1 MRYGGLGM
9 NFGEMTSDRWSRA
22 VTLAAA
28 IALAIPF
35 AVHAQSEAAVAKA
48 KADSARYPYTSADIH
63 FMTSMIGHHAQAIV
77 MSKWAPTHG
86 ASSSVRTLAARIINS
101 QRDEIASMQQ
111 WLRDRLQAVPQP
123 DTTGMKTMMKMAG
136 MEHEMLLPGMLT
148 DAQMKQLDQSRG
160 PAFDRLFLR
169 FMIQHHRG
177 AVTMVK
183 QLFGTYGAGQDQII
197 FKVASDVNTD
207 QNTEI
212 ARMQKMLLTL
222 TFGQ

>member
-1 MRYGGLGM
+1 MK
-9 NFGEMTSDRWSRA
+9 SDHWRRA
-22 VTLAAA
+22 VTLAAVIA
-28 IALAIPF
+28 IGIPCDG
-35 AVHAQSEAAVAKA
+35 HAQSESAIAKA

-63 FMTSMIGHHAQAIV
+63 FMTSMISHHAQAIV

-86 ASSSVRTLAARIINS
+86 ASSSVRILAERIINA

-111 WLRDRLQAVPQP
+111 WLRDRLQAVPEP
-123 DTTGMKTMMKMAG
+123 DTSGMRTMMKMEG
-136 MEHEMLLPGMLT
+136 MDHEMLMPGMLT

-160 PAFDRLFLR
+160 PEFDRLFLR

-177 AVTMVK
+177 AITMVK
-183 QLFGTYGAGQDQII
+183 QLFNTYGAGQDQII

-212 ARMQKMLLTL
+212 ARMQKILLTL